1 VKLLNRVAVVTGAGK
16 GIGRS
21 IAHAFANE
29 GASVVIADI
38 DGEAAKSVVS
48 EIEKIGRA
56 SLAITVDVSDRSQ
69 VSDMVQQVVNHFGRI
84 DIFVNNAGIG
94 HYKPLLEITAQ
105 EWKQVFDINVNGVLF
120 GMQAAGDAMAKSR
133 GGVIVN
139 IASPAGKGG
148 RPLFAAYAASKAAV
162 ISMTQS
168 AAMALAHYQ
177 IRVNAIC
184 PGTVDTALGVNA
196 MEQMQQFVQQ
206 GRVPAYTLNV
216 PSPLLGRNARPEE
229 IANAVVFLSSE
240 DASYMTGQAINV
252 CGGRIF
258 N

>member
-1 VKLLNRVAVVTGAGK
+1 MKLLNRVAVVTGAGR

-21 IAHAFANE
+21 IALAYANE
-29 GASVVIADI
+29 GATVVVADI
-38 DGEAAKSVVS
+38 DGEAAKSVVT
-48 EIEKIGRA
+48 EIEKIGQV
-56 SLAITVDVSDRSQ
+56 SLAITVDVSVRSQ
-69 VSDMVQQVVNHFGRI
+69 VIDMGQQVVNRFGRI

-94 HYKPLLEITAQ
+94 HYKPFLEITSQ

-120 GMQAAGDAMAKSR
+120 GMQAAGDAMAKCG

-184 PGTVDTALGVNA
+184 PGTVDTSLGINA
-196 MEQMQQFVQQ
+196 MEQMRQFVQQ
-206 GRVPAYTLNV
+206 GKVPAYLLNV
-216 PSPLLGRNARPEE
+216 PSPLLGRNAKPEE
-229 IANAVVFLSSE
+229 IANAVVFLSSD